1 MDMTL
6 TFGKYGFA
14 AKHARETAV
23 TNETLS
29 YEELIGPVETQMMRS
44 IWRIVRDPQEA
55 EDTLQDALA
64 IIWRRLDRIRSH
76 PNPHALI
83 LKICTDSSYDT
94 LRKHKRH
101 RHDEDPEVF
110 HRIPGQRDITA
121 PDELVGKETEN
132 EILDAIGKLPRKQA
146 VAVLMRLVQE
156 QPYETIAQAL
166 GCAETT
172 VRIHVSRGRER
183 LGRLLAHLKPTT
195 AKPGGR

>member
-1 MDMTL
+1 MTL
-6 TFGKYGFA
+6 TLKQYGFA
-14 AKHARETAV
+14 GKHTTEFAV

-29 YEELIGPVETQMMRS
+29 YEELIAPIETQMMHS

-55 EDTLQDALA
+55 EDTLQDALT
-64 IIWRRLDRIRSH
+64 IIWRRLDRIRKH
-76 PNPHALI
+76 PNPPALI
-83 LKICTDSSYDT
+83 LKICTNSSYDT

-101 RHDEDPEVF
+101 RHEEDPEVL
-110 HRIPGQRDITA
+110 HRIPGQPDITA
-121 PDELVGKETEN
+121 PNELVGKETEN

-183 LGRLLAHLKPTT
+183 LGRLLAHLNP
-195 AKPGGR
+195 AAPQPRGR